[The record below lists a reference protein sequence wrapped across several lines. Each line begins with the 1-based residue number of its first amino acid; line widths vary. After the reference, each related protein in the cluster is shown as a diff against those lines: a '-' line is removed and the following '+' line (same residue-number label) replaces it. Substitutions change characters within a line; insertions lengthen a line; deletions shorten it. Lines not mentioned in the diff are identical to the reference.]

1 MKTPNFI
8 QKKKK
13 KKNKDKIALFEFS
26 ILQRRP
32 HQILCLFFF
41 APKPEEFVEGWSGEW
56 VEL

>member
-1 MKTPNFI
+1 MKTLDFLN
-8 QKKKK
+8 
-13 KKNKDKIALFEFS
+13 KNKTKDKITLFEFS

-32 HQILCLFFF
+32 HQILCLYFF